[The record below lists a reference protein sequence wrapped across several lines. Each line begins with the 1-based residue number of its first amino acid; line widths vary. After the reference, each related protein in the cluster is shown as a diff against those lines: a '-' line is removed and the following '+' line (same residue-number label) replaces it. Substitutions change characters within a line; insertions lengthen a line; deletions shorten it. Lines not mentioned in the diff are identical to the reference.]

1 MLSPA
6 TSSLLA
12 ERIGHDIVTSDG
24 TTLLGADD
32 KAGVAEIM
40 AAAAYL
46 IAHPALER
54 ARARI
59 AFTVDEE
66 VGRGTD
72 HLDLGAFDADL
83 AYTLDGSVVGEI
95 ENETFSAVEL
105 KMTFHGVG
113 VHPGTAKGRLVNPV
127 KLAAQFVASLP
138 RETLSPET
146 TEGREGFVHPFEIEG
161 GAEAVTVTLI
171 VRDHDATL
179 LAEHEALVRRLA
191 DEVVASDPRAR
202 VSFSRWEQ
210 YRNMREALDRVPRR
224 RRRGARGDEARR
236 ARAEARVDPR
246 RHRRR
251 PPDRARPADPER
263 VRGRERLPLAAGV
276 DQRRRSGDL
285 RRHDRRAA
293 EGLGRA
299 GPQALA
305 RARRGG
311 RRARGGCGSFGGR

>member
-6 TSSLLA
+6 TSPLLA
-12 ERIGHDIVTSDG
+12 ERVGHDIVTSDG

-72 HLDLGAFDADL
+72 HLDLAAFDADL

-105 KMTFHGVG
+105 KITFHGVG

-146 TEGREGFVHPFEIEG
+146 TEGREGFVHPYEIEG

-171 VRDHDATL
+171 VRDHDAAL

-191 DEVVASDPRAR
+191 DEVVASEPRAR
-202 VSFSRWEQ
+202 VTLQ
-210 YRNMREALDRVPRR
+210 PLGAVPQHARGARPRPAASSTRR
-224 RRRGARGDEARR
+224 SRRRGASGSSRSSSRSA
-236 ARAEARVDPR
+236 AAPTA
-246 RHRRR
+246 
-251 PPDRARPADPER
+251 PA
-263 VRGRERLPLAAGV
+263 
-276 DQRRRSGDL
+276 
-285 RRHDRRAA
+285 
-293 EGLGRA
+293 
-299 GPQALA
+299 
-305 RARRGG
+305 
-311 RRARGGCGSFGGR
+311 